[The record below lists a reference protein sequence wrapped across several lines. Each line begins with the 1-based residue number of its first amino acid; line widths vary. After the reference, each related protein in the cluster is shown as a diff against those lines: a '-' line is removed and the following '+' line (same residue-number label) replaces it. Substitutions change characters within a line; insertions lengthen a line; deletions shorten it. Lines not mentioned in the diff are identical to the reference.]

1 MRLVFLSGKPEQQG
15 ALCPACASV
24 SVLSTVPARLAEAGL
39 SPESGALWVA
49 VATLRARV
57 SSLRILKQEHPE
69 LAVLADSV
77 DLQESTGIASDSSSD
92 SSSSSSSSSSDSDS
106 EVRPCWR
113 PGQVTLQEPDAQ
125 REGGGNGLH
134 FLPRTLPAPG
144 LRWVLAT
151 FRLTRAWAS

>member
-1 MRLVFLSGKPEQQG
+1 MGLVPSAWTQVSSPLDRRLWERQGSALSLGHRAG
-15 ALCPACASV
+15 ARP
-24 SVLSTVPARLAEAGL
+24 VPAREQ
-39 SPESGALWVA
+39 PVW
-49 VATLRARV
+49 
-57 SSLRILKQEHPE
+57 SLRILKQEHPE

-113 PGQVTLQEPDAQ
+113 PGQVTLQEPDTQ

>member
-1 MRLVFLSGKPEQQG
+1 MGLVPSAWTQVSSPLDRRLWERQGSALSLGHRAG
-15 ALCPACASV
+15 ARP
-24 SVLSTVPARLAEAGL
+24 VPAQEQ
-39 SPESGALWVA
+39 PVW
-49 VATLRARV
+49 
-57 SSLRILKQEHPE
+57 SLRILKQEHPE

-113 PGQVTLQEPDAQ
+113 PGQVTLQEPDAR